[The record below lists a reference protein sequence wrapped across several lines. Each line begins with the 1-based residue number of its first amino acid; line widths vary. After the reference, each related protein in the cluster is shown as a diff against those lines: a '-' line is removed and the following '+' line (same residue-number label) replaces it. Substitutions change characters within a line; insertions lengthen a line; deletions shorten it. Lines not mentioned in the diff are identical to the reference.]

1 MNELNKEHIPYLII
15 DGHSIIFAWRNLR
28 ALHDNSQLAAREEL
42 IRKMTSYQDCTG
54 ERVIIVF
61 DGKGTKT
68 ESHYEQDGIQVF
80 FSKKGVSAD
89 QIIERLVGKYGRKK
103 KITIA
108 SRDKAVLDTCSSFGA
123 LAISPNSLKE
133 SIVSVAEKLSKKTI
147 WWIK

>member
-1 MNELNKEHIPYLII
+1 MNKEHIPYLII
-15 DGHSIIFAWRNLR
+15 DGHSIIFTWKDLR
-28 ALHDNSQLAAREEL
+28 ILHDHSQLAAREKL
-42 IRKMTSYQDCTG
+42 IHRMTGYQDCTC

-68 ESHYEQDGIQVF
+68 ESHCEQDVIQVF

-123 LAISPNSLKE
+123 LAISPNSLRE
-133 SIVSVAEKLSKKTI
+133 FLENAEEKLRKKTI
-147 WWIK
+147 

>member
-1 MNELNKEHIPYLII
+1 MNKEHIPYLII
-15 DGHSIIFAWRNLR
+15 DGHSIIFAWKDLR
-28 ALHDNSQLAAREEL
+28 ILHDHSQLAAREKL
-42 IRKMTSYQDCTG
+42 IHRMTGYQDCTG

-68 ESHYEQDGIQVF
+68 ESHCEQDGIQVF

-123 LAISPNSLKE
+123 LAISPNSLRE
-133 SIVSVAEKLSKKTI
+133 FLENAEEKLRKKTI
-147 WWIK
+147 

>member
-1 MNELNKEHIPYLII
+1 MNKMNKEHIPYLII
-15 DGHSIIFAWRNLR
+15 DGHSIIFAWKDLR
-28 ALHDNSQLAAREEL
+28 ILHDHSQLAAREKL
-42 IRKMTSYQDCTG
+42 IHRMTGYQDCTG

-68 ESHYEQDGIQVF
+68 ESHCEQDGIQVF

-123 LAISPNSLKE
+123 LAISPNSLRE
-133 SIVSVAEKLSKKTI
+133 FLENAEEKLRKKTI
-147 WWIK
+147 

>member
-1 MNELNKEHIPYLII
+1 MNKEHIPYLII
-15 DGHSIIFAWRNLR
+15 DGHSIIFAWKDLR
-28 ALHDNSQLAAREEL
+28 ILHDHSQLAAREKL
-42 IRKMTSYQDCTG
+42 IHRMTGYQDCTG

-68 ESHYEQDGIQVF
+68 ESHCEQDGIQVF

-123 LAISPNSLKE
+123 LAISPNSLRE
-133 SIVSVAEKLSKKTI
+133 FLETAEEKLRKKTI
-147 WWIK
+147 

>member
-1 MNELNKEHIPYLII
+1 MNEMNKEHIPYLII
-15 DGHSIIFAWRNLR
+15 DGHSIIFAWKDLR
-28 ALHDNSQLAAREEL
+28 ILHGHSQLAAREEL
-42 IRKMTSYQDCTG
+42 IHRMTGYQDCTG

-68 ESHYEQDGIQVF
+68 ESYCEQDGIQVF

-103 KITIA
+103 EITIA

-123 LAISPNSLKE
+123 LAISPNSLRE
-133 SIVSVAEKLSKKTI
+133 FLETAEEKLRKKTI
-147 WWIK
+147 

>member
-1 MNELNKEHIPYLII
+1 MNEMNKEHIPYLII
-15 DGHSIIFAWRNLR
+15 DGHSIIFAWKDLR
-28 ALHDNSQLAAREEL
+28 ILHDHSQLAAREKL
-42 IRKMTSYQDCTG
+42 IHRMTGYQDCTG

-68 ESHYEQDGIQVF
+68 ESHCEQDGIQVF

-103 KITIA
+103 KITVA

-123 LAISPNSLKE
+123 LAISPNSLRE
-133 SIVSVAEKLSKKTI
+133 FLENAEEKLRKKTI
-147 WWIK
+147 

>member
-1 MNELNKEHIPYLII
+1 MNEMNKEHIPYLII
-15 DGHSIIFAWRNLR
+15 DGHSIIFAWKDLR
-28 ALHDNSQLAAREEL
+28 ILHDHSQLAAREKL
-42 IRKMTSYQDCTG
+42 IHRMTGYQDCTG

-68 ESHYEQDGIQVF
+68 ESHCEQDGIQVF

-123 LAISPNSLKE
+123 LAISPNSLRE
-133 SIVSVAEKLSKKTI
+133 FLENAEEKLRKKTI
-147 WWIK
+147 

>member
-1 MNELNKEHIPYLII
+1 MNEMNKEHIPYLII
-15 DGHSIIFAWRNLR
+15 DGHSIIFAWKDLR
-28 ALHDNSQLAAREEL
+28 ILHDHSQLAAREDL
-42 IRKMTSYQDCTG
+42 INKMTGYQDCTD

-68 ESHYEQDGIQVF
+68 ESHYEEDGIQVF

-123 LAISPNSLKE
+123 LAISPNSLRDSLVCAE
-133 SIVSVAEKLSKKTI
+133 EKLSNKTI
-147 WWIK
+147 

>member
-1 MNELNKEHIPYLII
+1 MNKEHIPYLII
-15 DGHSIIFAWRNLR
+15 DGHSIIFTWKDLR
-28 ALHDNSQLAAREEL
+28 ILHDHSQLAAREKL
-42 IRKMTSYQDCTG
+42 IHRMTGYQDCTG

-68 ESHYEQDGIQVF
+68 ESHCEQNGIQVF

-123 LAISPNSLKE
+123 LAISPNSLRE
-133 SIVSVAEKLSKKTI
+133 FLETAEEKLRKKTI
-147 WWIK
+147 